1 MPSPVPTPVAAAI
14 GLVPTVLD
22 RVRRL
27 PGKAVQLPVVAVG
40 SALTALGTARREY
53 QALAERGEQLVARL
67 RGTSVDEVEDLFEQR
82 LDGTPLE
89 AAYDGVEDALE
100 KLSGTT
106 LRSVTDAVDAV
117 EKALW
122 AVPEDAQHAQP
133 PQAEA
138 PKGVPTPKA
147 SEPAATRVGT
157 AATVGVVETVEQVVA
172 AMSVPTVESRDELPL
187 ADYDHLTLGSLR
199 GRLRSLTVPELV
211 QIRAYELTHADRLPV
226 VTMLDNRIARLA
238 TDAASAPAARGD
250 VVEPTSPAP
259 VGKRK
264 TASPTRS
271 KRAAK
276 TSPKGAATPRTKA
289 RST

>member
-1 MPSPVPTPVAAAI
+1 MPSSVPTPVAAAI
-14 GLVPTVLD
+14 GLVPTVID

-27 PGKAVQLPVVAVG
+27 PSKAVQLPVIAVS
-40 SALTALGTARREY
+40 SALTALDTARREY
-53 QALAERGEQLVARL
+53 DALAERGEQLVARL
-67 RGTSVDEVEDLFEQR
+67 RGTSVDDVEDLFEQR
-82 LDGTPLE
+82 LEGTPLE

-100 KLSGTT
+100 KISGTT

-122 AVPEDAQHAQP
+122 AVPEHARPELP
-133 PQAEA
+133 PEAEA
-138 PKGVPTPKA
+138 PKGVPTPRA
-147 SEPAATRVGT
+147 TEPDATRVGT
-157 AATVGVVETVEQVVA
+157 AATIEVVETVEQVVA
-172 AMSVPTVESRDELPL
+172 ATSVPTVESRDELPL

-211 QIRAYELTHADRLPV
+211 QIREYELAHADRLPV

-238 TDAASAPAARGD
+238 TDAASAPSAGGD
-250 VVEPTSPAP
+250 LVEATSPAP
-259 VGKRK
+259 VGQGKL
-264 TASPTRS
+264 TSPRGS

-276 TSPKGAATPRTKA
+276 TSRKGASTPRAKV